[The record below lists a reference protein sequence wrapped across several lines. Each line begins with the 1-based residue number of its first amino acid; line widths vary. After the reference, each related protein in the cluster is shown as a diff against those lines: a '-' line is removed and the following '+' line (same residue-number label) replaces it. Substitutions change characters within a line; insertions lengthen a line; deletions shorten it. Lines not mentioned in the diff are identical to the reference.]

1 MTVAAR
7 FTTMLVVAVLGA
19 LASTTV
25 QAPPRPTA
33 PTTGSSA
40 AAEPVASRSTA
51 HFIANVDGARA
62 ARRAG
67 FTVFDT
73 GASRREVNALPR
85 GVRALV
91 WLGQKCPSAATRG
104 FKASVRRLAAN
115 RKVFGYYLSDEPHI
129 GDCPGG
135 PAALRSRAKF
145 IAAAS
150 QGRQRSFVVLSEKA
164 DYRAFRPAVTR
175 VSLVGLNPY
184 PCSVAHPS
192 CDFTKVRSK
201 VRAAVNAGVPRTRIV
216 PVYQAFGQ
224 SGTGDD
230 YYLLP
235 SPSQMRTLLRTW
247 ARFVPHPVMDYTY
260 GWANQRSARPTLVDS
275 PALQTV
281 FRTWF
286 AR

>member
-1 MTVAAR
+1 MKVAAR
-7 FTTMLVVAVLGA
+7 AFMTMVAVVAVGA
-19 LASTTV
+19 VGLSTV
-25 QAPPRPTA
+25 EKSPA
-33 PTTGSSA
+33 TG
-40 AAEPVASRSTA
+40 PVATTTTA
-51 HFIANVDGARA
+51 HYVANVDGARA

-67 FTVFDT
+67 FTLFDT

-85 GVRALV
+85 GARALV
-91 WLGQKCPSAATRG
+91 WLGQKCPTAATSG

-129 GDCPGG
+129 EDCPGG

-145 IAAAS
+145 ITAAS
-150 QGRQRSFVVLSEKA
+150 QGRQRSFVVLSERA
-164 DYRAFRPAVTR
+164 DYRAFRPAVTG

-192 CDFTKVRSK
+192 CDFSKVGTK
-201 VRAAVNAGVPRTRIV
+201 VRAAVNAGVPRSRIV

-224 SGTGDD
+224 SGTADD
-230 YYLLP
+230 YYQLP
-235 SPSQMRTLLRTW
+235 SASQMRTLLRTW
-247 ARFVPHPVMDYTY
+247 ARVVPHPVMDYTY
-260 GWANQRSARPTLVDS
+260 SWANQRSARPTLVDS

-281 FRTWF
+281 FRNWF